1 MAAGVEYW
9 LAVCTVDAR
18 SGCWVADA
26 GVPTLY
32 DVSTVLVSVN
42 DVNDNQPI
50 ITGPAPSA
58 SSSNNTT
65 PSAIIEL
72 PPSVDVGHVVT
83 HVTASDDDV
92 GDNARLSYSIVGDV
106 IGSAAELFAIDEQT
120 GEVTVAAPLPHSS
133 HDASYEVVVA
143 VSDAG
148 SPRLTSQMTLHVRVS
163 DSTAPRSVDMSRRS
177 ALHGSNTLV
186 SVTFDL

>member
-1 MAAGVEYW
+1 MLAVRCHSDWSLNQTAIMSHIVQDYKMAAGVEYW

-133 HDASYEVVVA
+133 H
-143 VSDAG
+143 
-148 SPRLTSQMTLHVRVS
+148 TTLCSHAATHPCQHH
-163 DSTAPRSVDMSRRS
+163 DT
-177 ALHGSNTLV
+177 G
-186 SVTFDL
+186 